1 MQEDID
7 ILECFRVI
15 EEYLQ
20 AMRMLLAYDVD
31 NVEECLSGFEQFLDQ
46 TLAFFIDTFKQWP
59 NESDIQLSIINIVRT
74 GF

>member
-59 NESDIQLSIINIVRT
+59 NESDI
-74 GF
+74 

>member
-7 ILECFRVI
+7 VLECFRVI

-20 AMRMLLAYDVD
+20 VMRMLLAYDVD